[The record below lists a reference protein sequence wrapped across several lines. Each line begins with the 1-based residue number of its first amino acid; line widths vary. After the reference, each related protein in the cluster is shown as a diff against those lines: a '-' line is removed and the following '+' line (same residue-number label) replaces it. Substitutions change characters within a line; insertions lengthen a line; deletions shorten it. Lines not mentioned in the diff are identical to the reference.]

1 MVRCFFVLLAVAT
14 IVSSTSHAQQYPT
27 RPVRFISPYP
37 PGGGNDTLLRILG
50 EKLGEQ
56 LGQRVIVDN
65 RPGANTI
72 VGTELLVKSPPDGYT
87 FILLPNSFATNPSF
101 YPKLPYDTMK
111 DLAPVGQIA
120 QSPQM
125 IVAHPSVPVKTVKE
139 LLAMAR
145 AKPGLLSYGT
155 SGNGST
161 GHLAGTLL
169 SMMTGVQ
176 LTHIAYK
183 GTAPAVNELIGG
195 HIPLMI
201 SSMIS
206 TLPHVRSGKL
216 RIIALTTGKR
226 SQAIP
231 EVPTIAESGVPG
243 YDATLWYGVLAPART
258 PDAIIK
264 RMSAE
269 LAATLRNPEV
279 AEKLSTQAVEPY
291 HTSPEQ
297 FAALIRTELEKW
309 SKVIRAS
316 GVKAD

>member
-1 MVRCFFVLLAVAT
+1 MLRSVFALLLVAVCAPC
-14 IVSSTSHAQQYPT
+14 VNAQQYPSK
-27 RPVRFISPYP
+27 PIRFISPYP
-37 PGGGNDTLLRILG
+37 AGGGNDTLSRILSD
-50 EKLGEQ
+50 KLGEQ
-56 LGQRVIVDN
+56 MGQRIIVDN

-72 VGTELLVKSPPDGYT
+72 VGTELLVKSAPDGYT
-87 FILLPNSFATNPSF
+87 FILVPNSFATNPSF
-101 YPKLPYDTMK
+101 YAKLPYDSTT
-111 DLAPVGQIA
+111 DVTPIGQIA

-125 IVAHPSVPVKTVKE
+125 IVAHPAVPVRNLKE
-139 LLAMAR
+139 LLALAK
-145 AKPGLLSYGT
+145 AKPDLLSYGT

-161 GHLAGTLL
+161 GHLAGVLL

-176 LTHIAYK
+176 LTHVAYK

-216 RIIALTTGKR
+216 KVIALTTAKR

-243 YDATLWYGVLAPART
+243 YDATLWYGMLAPPRT
-258 PDAIIK
+258 PDNIVK
-264 RMSAE
+264 RMNAE
-269 LAATLRNPEV
+269 LATALKNADLV
-279 AEKLSTQAVEPY
+279 QKLSTQAVEPH

-297 FAALIRTELEKW
+297 FASLIRAELAKW
-309 SKVIRAS
+309 SKVIRTS